1 MWAAF
6 AEAAV
11 GAHMRRVQ
19 IHVRGVLR
27 KRRWARK
34 CGRSKFMWT
43 AFAEA
48 AVDAQMRVIE
58 DYLKDNHWP
67 SAETGACPSQLRARR
82 GKMVTISG
90 L

>member
-1 MWAAF
+1 MVF
-6 AEAAV
+6 AEFAA
-11 GAHMRRVQ
+11 GAQMQRAQ
-19 IHVRGVLR
+19 IHVGGVLR

-34 CGRSKFMWT
+34 CGRSEFMWT

-67 SAETGACPSQLRARR
+67 SAETGACPSQLRACRA
-82 GKMVTISG
+82 KMVTMSG